1 MFFFNLYRV
10 ALGGVLIFLFGSYG
24 SALTLT
30 ARSYALFFDTSV
42 VYAVSAVAS
51 QLAIKLRKPG
61 FSAQLAMQIGMDIIC
76 VAILS
81 YASGGAQNGLGVL
94 LLVSLAAAGIIS
106 RGRITLFF
114 AALASIGMLLG
125 HSYAVLTQE
134 AEATQFFQV
143 GLLSIAYF
151 AVAWLAHTLA
161 KYAVASERLATQR
174 GAELAGMAE
183 VNRLVIQGLPDGVL
197 VVDEVGAIRQHN
209 PSADRLLGHDFSRTG
224 EVTLEKCAPMLAELF
239 RAWRQD
245 PNRPPEG
252 VRLPATNRLVRAR
265 FMPVRQDKLGGALL
279 VLEDM
284 QRVQAQAQQIK
295 LAALGRLTANIAHE
309 IRNPLSAISYAVE
322 LFREEQDEP
331 ARKQLA
337 DIIMENTGR
346 LNNIVRDVM
355 QLNRRDRVQ
364 AETLR
369 LDDELPKFAAEIC
382 QAEHAAA
389 ETILVRS
396 GPDHAISFDRGHF
409 NQIMWNLCSNAMRY
423 CSKQPGS
430 VELRSLRSF
439 DGRVM
444 LEVVDDGAGVAP
456 EVEQQLFEPFFTTA
470 PGGTGLG
477 LYIARELCE
486 ANNAL
491 LEYVRRGQGGACFRI
506 VFGGMD
512 EH

>member
-1 MFFFNLYRV
+1 
-10 ALGGVLIFLFGSYG
+10 
-24 SALTLT
+24 
-30 ARSYALFFDTSV
+30 
-42 VYAVSAVAS
+42 
-51 QLAIKLRKPG
+51 
-61 FSAQLAMQIGMDIIC
+61 
-76 VAILS
+76 
-81 YASGGAQNGLGVL
+81 
-94 LLVSLAAAGIIS
+94 IIS

-134 AEATQFFQV
+134 AEVTQYFQV

-161 KYAVASERLATQR
+161 KYAVASEKLATLR

-197 VVDEVGAIRQHN
+197 VVDERGAIRQHN
-209 PSADRLLGHDFSRTG
+209 PSADRLLGYDFKRPG
-224 EVTLEKCAPMLAELF
+224 EATLEKCAPMLAELF
-239 RAWRQD
+239 KDWRRDQG
-245 PNRPPEG
+245 RPPEG

-265 FMPVRQDKLGGALL
+265 FLPVRQDNFGGALL

-322 LFREEQDEP
+322 LFREEQDET

-337 DIIMENTGR
+337 GIILENTGR
-346 LNNIVRDVM
+346 LNNIVQDVM

-369 LDDELPKFAAEIC
+369 LGEELRKFANDIC
-382 QAEHAAA
+382 QAEHAAP
-389 ETILVRS
+389 ETILIKAE
-396 GPDHAISFDRGHF
+396 PDQEINFDQGHF
-409 NQIMWNLCSNAMRY
+409 NQVLWNLCGNAMRY

-430 VELRSLRSF
+430 VELRSLRSA
-439 DGRVM
+439 DGKVM
-444 LEVVDDGAGVAP
+444 LEVADDGAGVAP
-456 EVEQQLFEPFFTTA
+456 DVEQQLFEPFFTTD

-486 ANNAL
+486 ANGAL

-506 VFGGMD
+506 VFGGGG
-512 EH
+512 